1 MGTRGHDR
9 SLWIAVGLI
18 ALAGLVL
25 RVLGAQG
32 ALWLDEAWSATL
44 AHDAGTPIGVFL
56 NINHDNNHHLNS
68 LWLQFVGL
76 GASPLLARAPAILTS
91 TLAIIVA
98 ALIAAPRGR
107 VAALVTAWL
116 FAISPI
122 LVTLGSE
129 ARGYAPM
136 SLALLTAIAVVDR
149 QLAGS
154 DYRPR
159 LALSL
164 CFFLGALS
172 QLTMVFGVC
181 AVVGWYAFA
190 MWRRVGFVQAV
201 GATLRLFA
209 VPLIALAAALALV
222 FVPALL
228 SPTGFQFGRYDPF
241 AAMMYL
247 HGVVEM
253 IGYTIATPIGTG
265 WLIAGVLVLVVL
277 SRGAGASNQAFY
289 RLAIV
294 AFPLMLAILQS
305 GNVGHP
311 RYYLVASIALLLLIG
326 ELVAIGW
333 RAGGWR
339 RWFVSAALLA
349 TTVPSLV
356 LDIDLIRNQRGDA
369 GAAVRTLQM
378 RAPGGATVG
387 LDRDTGY
394 AMIEQSAANHRYPL
408 TIQKSLCPPQR
419 FLLIDR
425 FKGESLPVAVTRCG
439 AHYLPI
445 DGRHARGLSGTHWT
459 LYERRP

>member
-1 MGTRGHDR
+1 MGARGHDR
-9 SLWIAVGLI
+9 SLLIAVGLI
-18 ALAGLVL
+18 VLAGLVL

-44 AHDAGTPIGVFL
+44 AHDAGAPIGIFL
-56 NINHDNNHHLNS
+56 NVNHDNNHHLNS
-68 LWLQFVGL
+68 LWLQFVGW
-76 GASPLLARAPAILTS
+76 GAPPMLARAPAIITS
-91 TLAIIVA
+91 TLAIVVA
-98 ALIAAPRGR
+98 AMIAAPRGR
-107 VAALVTAWL
+107 IAILATAWL

-122 LVTLGSE
+122 LVTMGSE

-136 SLALLTAIAVVDR
+136 SLALLTAILLVDR

-190 MWRRVGFVQAV
+190 MWRRAGFREATR
-201 GATLRLFA
+201 ATLRLFT
-209 VPLIALAAALALV
+209 VPMIALAAALALV

-241 AAMMYL
+241 DTMLYL
-247 HGVVEM
+247 HGVVEL
-253 IGYTIATPIGTG
+253 IGYTVAIPIGTG
-265 WLIAGVLVLVVL
+265 WLIAGALVLVVL
-277 SRGAGASNQAFY
+277 ARGAGVSKLAFY

-311 RYYLVASIALLLLIG
+311 RYYLVAGIGLLLLIG

-333 RAGGWR
+333 AAGGWR
-339 RWFVSAALLA
+339 RWFVSAALIA
-349 TTVPSLV
+349 TTIPSLV

-369 GAAVRTLQM
+369 GAAVRTMQQ
-378 RAPGGATVG
+378 RAPGGTIVA

-394 AMIEQSAANHRYPL
+394 AMIEQSAAYHRYPL
-408 TIQKSLCPPQR
+408 RIQESECPAQR
-419 FLLIDR
+419 FLLVDR
-425 FKGESLPVAVTRCG
+425 FKGEDLPVAVHRCG
-439 AHYLPI
+439 VRYLPI
-445 DGRHARGLSGTHWT
+445 DGRLARGLSGTHWT

>member
-1 MGTRGHDR
+1 MGTRGQDR
-9 SLWIAVGLI
+9 STWIAVGLI
-18 ALAGLVL
+18 ALAGLTL
-25 RVLGAQG
+25 RILSAQG

-76 GASPLLARAPAILTS
+76 GASPMLARTPAILTS
-91 TLAIIVA
+91 TLAIMVA

-107 VAALVTAWL
+107 VAMLVTAWL
-116 FAISPI
+116 FAVSPI

-136 SLALLTAIAVVDR
+136 SLALLAAVAIVDR

-164 CFFLGALS
+164 CFLLGALS

-190 MWRRVGFVQAV
+190 MWRRAGFAQAAV
-201 GATLRLFA
+201 ATLRLFA
-209 VPLIALAAALALV
+209 VPMIALAAALALV

-241 AAMMYL
+241 EIMMYL
-247 HGVVEM
+247 HGVVEL
-253 IGYTIATPIGTG
+253 IGYTVAIPIGTG

-277 SRGAGASNQAFY
+277 ARGAGVSNLAFY

-311 RYYLVASIALLLLIG
+311 RYYLVAAIALLLLIG

-339 RWFVSAALLA
+339 RWFVSAALIA
-349 TTVPSLV
+349 TSVPSLV

-369 GAAVRTLQM
+369 GAAVRTMQK
-378 RAPGGATVG
+378 RAPAGATVS

-394 AMIEQSAANHRYPL
+394 AMVEQSAANHRYPL
-408 TIQKSLCPPQR
+408 TVQKTECPPQR

-425 FKGESLPVAVTRCG
+425 FKGERLPTAVQRCG
-439 AHYLPI
+439 VRYVPI
-445 DGRHARGLSGTHWT
+445 DGRLARGLSGTHWT